1 MILHILLFPIFLCV
15 QLTCSENNILRDEI
29 ISEVASAPPFKSP
42 SHYPTVMPTSC
53 QVLPTTELEALHDIY
68 DSTNGQFWDYS
79 VAHAENGI
87 PWNFSQP
94 DPNPCAQSWAFITC
108 HRCYVEQLLM
118 VSANLNGTLPSTISE
133 LSYLTAS
140 IYFFNY
146 TTIHDLIAIAS

>member
-1 MILHILLFPIFLCV
+1 MILHIFLFLILLCV
-15 QLTCSENNILRDEI
+15 PLTWSENIYFRDEV
-29 ISEVASAPPFKSP
+29 ISEIVSAPPFKSP
-42 SHYPTVMPTSC
+42 THVPTVMPTSC
-53 QVLPTTELEALHDIY
+53 QVFPTTELDALHDIY
-68 DSTNGQFWDYS
+68 DSTNGQFWDYD

-108 HRCYVEQLLM
+108 QRCYVRQLLM

-140 IYFFNY
+140 TYCSI
-146 TTIHDLIAIAS
+146 